1 MALYKVE
8 ITKKVR
14 KKDLTS
20 IPPKDVSRIAE
31 RISKLAVNPYP
42 DDAVRLK
49 GRLEYRIRQG
59 DYRILYIVED
69 EIVTVF
75 VIKVGHRKNVYKTRA

>member
-14 KKDLTS
+14 KKDLPS
-20 IPPKDVSRIAE
+20 IPPKDVGRIAE
-31 RISKLAVNPYP
+31 RIKKLAENPYP
-42 DDAVRLK
+42 DDSIRLK

-59 DYRILYIVED
+59 DYRILYLVEE
-69 EIVTVF
+69 EIITVF
-75 VIKVGHRKNVYKTRA
+75 VVKVGHRKKVYKA

>member
-14 KKDLTS
+14 KKDLPS
-20 IPPKDVSRIAE
+20 IPPKDVARIVE
-31 RISKLAVNPYP
+31 KIKKLAENPYP
-42 DDAVRLK
+42 DESIRLK

-69 EIVTVF
+69 KIITVF
-75 VIKVGHRKNVYKTRA
+75 VLKVGHRKKIYKA

>member
-14 KKDLTS
+14 KKDLPA
-20 IPPKDVSRIAE
+20 IPPKDVSRIVE
-31 RISKLAVNPYP
+31 RIKKLADNLYP
-42 DDAVRLK
+42 ADSTRFK

-59 DYRILYIVED
+59 DYRILYLVEE
-69 EIVTVF
+69 EIITVF
-75 VIKVGHRKNVYKTRA
+75 VIKVGHRKTKKTT

>member
-14 KKDLTS
+14 KKDLPS
-20 IPPKDVSRIAE
+20 IPPKDVRRIVD
-31 RISKLAVNPYP
+31 RIEKLAENPYP
-42 DDAVRLK
+42 EDATKLK

-69 EIVTVF
+69 DIVTVF
-75 VIKVGHRKNVYKTRA
+75 VVKVGHRKNVYKA

>member
-14 KKDLTS
+14 KKDLPS
-20 IPPKDVSRIAE
+20 IPLKDIRRIVD
-31 RISKLAVNPYP
+31 RIQKLAENPYP
-42 DDAVRLK
+42 EDATKLK

-69 EIVTVF
+69 DIVTVF
-75 VIKVGHRKNVYKTRA
+75 VIKVGHRKNVYKV